1 MSRTTARIA
10 AMQLIFESLGGG
22 EGGDPSLLMVYDE
35 LREETAETAHPV
47 RDFEPG
53 ARDRQF
59 IERAVKGV
67 EEHRDEIEAEI
78 AEASIGWSLDR
89 ISLVDRSVLM
99 LATWELLF
107 ANEPDVPAGVAINEA
122 VNLARRYSDP
132 EKAGRFVNGILGT
145 INRKKEAKG

>member
-1 MSRTTARIA
+1 MSRTTARNA

-22 EGGDPSLLMVYDE
+22 EGGDPTLSMVYDE
-35 LREETAETAHPV
+35 LREETADTAHPV
-47 RDFEPG
+47 QDYEPS

-59 IERAVKGV
+59 IARAVAGV
-67 EEHRDEIEAEI
+67 AEHREEIEAEI
-78 AEASIGWSLDR
+78 SAASIGWALDR

-107 ANEPDVPAGVAINEA
+107 ANDPDVPAGVAINEA

-132 EKAGRFVNGILGT
+132 DRSGRFVNGILGT
-145 INRKKEAKG
+145 IQRKKEAQG